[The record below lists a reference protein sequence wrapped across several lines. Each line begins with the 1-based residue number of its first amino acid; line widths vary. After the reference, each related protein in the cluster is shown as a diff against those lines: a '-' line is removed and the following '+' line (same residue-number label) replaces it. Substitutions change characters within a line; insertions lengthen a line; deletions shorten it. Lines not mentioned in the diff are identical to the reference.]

1 MKQIDLYA
9 VYMWDCP
16 LCDAAN
22 TTETKDIKIV
32 TCCRCQK
39 QYEVAGAIGDVSK
52 MITVRGFYDRCPVCN
67 EYKDMFAKLCKKCQ
81 ADKDRY
87 EGMCCEPG
95 GMH

>member
-39 QYEVAGAIGDVSK
+39 KYEVAGAIGDV
-52 MITVRGFYDRCPVCN
+52 I
-67 EYKDMFAKLCKKCQ
+67 
-81 ADKDRY
+81 
-87 EGMCCEPG
+87 
-95 GMH
+95 